1 MCYSKTML
9 FAAILAAICGC
20 SDGEHDAG
28 GLLDQRYS
36 AALEQKNPEKLTGT
50 LIALSAEQHAAGNV
64 AGAAE
69 SLAAATKSVT
79 EVANPAA
86 QAQLLVRISDAQ
98 ARQGDSKAA
107 VATLAKAD
115 SAARKASEP
124 ASKADV
130 LVQIG
135 SLYAQSHKQIAPAIA
150 AVEEAQKTAGSIDDA
165 QSRVEAYCA
174 LAKAYATLGKP
185 ADANRMLEFAATT
198 ANTLENPKRQ
208 SDSLAAVAA
217 AQVDLKNKLGKR

>member
-1 MCYSKTML
+1 ML
-9 FAAILAAICGC
+9 AAAILAAVCGC
-20 SDGEHDAG
+20 NDGEPGAG
-28 GLLDQRYS
+28 GLLDQRYT

-50 LIALSAEQHAAGNV
+50 LLALWAEQHAAGDV

-79 EVANPAA
+79 EVANPGA
-86 QAQLLVRISDAQ
+86 QARLLVGISDAQ

-115 SAARKASEP
+115 SAARKARDP
-124 ASKADV
+124 ATKVDA
-130 LVQIG
+130 LAQIG
-135 SLYAQSHKQIAPAIA
+135 SLYAQPHKQIAPAIA

-174 LAKAYATLGKP
+174 LAKAFATLGKA

-198 ANTLENPKRQ
+198 AKTLENPQRQ

-217 AQVDLKNKLGKR
+217 AEVELKNQLGKR